1 MNRKFI
7 KENKPLV
14 REFLGKLLTNIILGK
29 VDKDFQKLI
38 DKDPSIQQK
47 KEKIKDMEKQLLDKV
62 RDAYKNNPKFKR
74 VMDKHNIQ
82 IN

>member
-1 MNRKFI
+1 MNRKFV